1 MYYVGIDV
9 HKKICVVCIKDA
21 KGKKI
26 EELRIP
32 NTREGIDL
40 LLARLKGHEAR
51 VIMESTSTLWVRMYD
66 ALEEAG
72 YGVVLANPYRTRV
85 IAESKLKTDSV
96 DAAMLADLLRADM
109 VATSYV
115 PDKEHQEL
123 RKIIRFRQNLKQQT
137 TATKNRIHTLLQ
149 LYDLHF
155 SGTDLFGKAGVAWL
169 RAQIPLFTSTDG
181 MIVERELMHLELFSE
196 SIEVLEKKIARY
208 GADNEDVH
216 LLMTITGIDFYTAVL
231 ILSEVGDFHR
241 FPTPAHLSSWVGLAP
256 RVRQSSDTCHYGKIT
271 KQGNRLV
278 RWALVQ
284 CAHVAVRWDP
294 HWAEVYERISS
305 RAGKKKA
312 IVAVARKMLVTIYH
326 MIRRQTCYHYL
337 KLPTVVRKFKRM
349 ARIAGI
355 TPNELRKSKVL
366 STFFSSQT

>member
-21 KGKKI
+21 QGKKI

-40 LLARLKGHEAR
+40 LLARLRGHEAR

-231 ILSEVGDFHR
+231 ILS
-241 FPTPAHLSSWVGLAP
+241 
-256 RVRQSSDTCHYGKIT
+256 
-271 KQGNRLV
+271 
-278 RWALVQ
+278 
-284 CAHVAVRWDP
+284 
-294 HWAEVYERISS
+294 
-305 RAGKKKA
+305 
-312 IVAVARKMLVTIYH
+312 
-326 MIRRQTCYHYL
+326 
-337 KLPTVVRKFKRM
+337 
-349 ARIAGI
+349 
-355 TPNELRKSKVL
+355 
-366 STFFSSQT
+366 